1 VSSSKNGH
9 VKNRIL
15 ASLSREEYERLAPH
29 LEEVSLSI
37 GTILYDFDEPITH
50 VYFPNNDTLG
60 SLLSTTERDTPI
72 EIGVTGS
79 EGVLGFSALMG
90 LDRTPHRVL
99 IQIPGTALK
108 IKTAAIRR
116 EFKQGGRL
124 HDLALRYIHA
134 IFTQASQTAVCNR
147 LHPVEAR
154 LARWLLTVRE
164 RVEAD
169 QFPITHEF
177 LARMLG
183 ANRATVSLTAA
194 TIAQAGYISYKRGK
208 LSVLDREGLEDVS
221 CECYRIVKKRYE
233 DILKY

>member
-1 VSSSKNGH
+1 VYRNTNGNI
-9 VKNRIL
+9 KNRIL
-15 ASLSREEYERLAPH
+15 SALSREEYERLAPH
-29 LEEVSLSI
+29 LEEVPLSL
-37 GTILYDFDEPITH
+37 GLILYDFDAPITH
-50 VYFPNNDTLG
+50 IYFPNNDTLG
-60 SLLSTTERDTPI
+60 SLLSTTERDSAI

-99 IQIPGTALK
+99 VQIPGTAWK
-108 IKTAAIRR
+108 IKTSVIRK

-124 HDLALRYIHA
+124 HDLILRYVHA

-164 RVEAD
+164 RVETAE
-169 QFPITHEF
+169 FPITHDF
-177 LARMLG
+177 MARMLG

-194 TIAQAGYISYKRGK
+194 TIQQAGFITYKRGK
-208 LSVLDREGLEDVS
+208 LTILNQEGLEDVA
-221 CECYRIVKKRYE
+221 CECYGIVKKRYE
-233 DILKY
+233 DILKF